1 MKKILLDTDI
11 GSDIDDSLALA
22 YLLKEPECKL
32 VGITT
37 VSGEAKKR
45 ASMVDAI
52 CRNVGV
58 NDIPIYPG
66 LEKPL
71 FGCQRQPKAQQA
83 SRLDGW
89 ECATDFCENNAI
101 DFMRKTIRD
110 NPGEISLVAIG
121 PLTNV
126 AVLFSIDPEIPA
138 LLKELVLMCGDFIRP
153 EANAEWNAKLDAL
166 ATAIVYEAK
175 PKIHRSIGLNVT
187 TQVKITKDQMNELF
201 VANVL
206 QPVKSFAEVWF
217 EQKEFMIYHD
227 PLAVMTLFDD
237 NICTF
242 KKGSVSTV
250 FPGAPEAG
258 KIIFR
263 EGEGAIEV
271 ADSVDVEYA
280 LNKYFSVVNA

>member
-11 GSDIDDSLALA
+11 GSDIDDCLALA

-45 ASMVDAI
+45 ASMIDAI

-58 NDIPIYPG
+58 TDIPIYPG

-71 FGCQRQPKAQQA
+71 FGCQRQSKAQQA
-83 SRLDGW
+83 SRLEGW
-89 ECATDFCENNAI
+89 ACVTDFCENNAI
-101 DFMRKTIRD
+101 EFMRQTIRD

-126 AVLFSIDPEIPA
+126 AVLFSIDPEIPS

-153 EANAEWNAKLDAL
+153 NATAEWNAMLDVL
-166 ATAIVYEAK
+166 ATAIVYDAK
-175 PKIHRSIGLNVT
+175 PPIHRSIGLNVT
-187 TQVKITKDQMNELF
+187 TQVKMNRKQMEKYF
-201 VANVL
+201 VSEVL
-206 QPVKSFAEVWF
+206 APVKSFAEVWF
-217 EQKEFMIYHD
+217 EQKEYMIYHD

-242 KKGSVSTV
+242 KKGTVTTV
-250 FPGAPEAG
+250 FPGNPEAG
-258 KIIFR
+258 KIVFK
-263 EGEGAIEV
+263 EGAGTIEV
-271 ADSVDVEYA
+271 ADSVDAEYA
-280 LNKYFSVVNA
+280 LNKYFDVVNA

>member
-1 MKKILLDTDI
+1 MPREMRLIPPLT
-11 GSDIDDSLALA
+11 A
-22 YLLKEPECKL
+22 
-32 VGITT
+32 
-37 VSGEAKKR
+37 VSSHAEV
-45 ASMVDAI
+45 SV
-52 CRNVGV
+52 
-58 NDIPIYPG
+58 PG

-71 FGCQRQPKAQQA
+71 LGCQRQPKAQQA

-89 ECATDFCENNAI
+89 ECRTEFCENKAI
-101 DFMRKTIRD
+101 EFMRKTIRD

-126 AVLFSIDPEIPA
+126 AVLFSIDPEIPS

-153 EANAEWNAKLDAL
+153 EAKPEWNAMLDVL
-166 ATAIVYEAK
+166 ASAIVYEAK

-187 TQVKITKDQMNELF
+187 TQVKITKEQMEELF
-201 VANVL
+201 VAKVL
-206 QPVKSFAEVWF
+206 QPVKSFAEIWF

-242 KKGSVSTV
+242 KKGRVSIK
-250 FPGAPEAG
+250 FPGSPEAG
-258 KIIFR
+258 KIIFK

-271 ADSVDVEYA
+271 ADSVNTEYA
-280 LNKYFSVVNA
+280 LQKYFSVVNA